1 MHEIKILFYINFF
14 ECLSIHLVYSIF
26 FKWIMT
32 NSLRRIC
39 LSLFYGYKTR
49 RSPPPP
55 QWEHHAKQN
64 FPPKLLLFLF
74 PLFLPPFFL
83 FFLPVLL
90 KWLKGFLLQSIFLK
104 EPQWFFYFVLINFQ
118 IIVKTVI
125 IWALSPV
132 NLITATLSSAVLT
145 GGCGNGRVTGRFLS

>member
-26 FKWIMT
+26 FKWTMT
-32 NSLRRIC
+32 NLLRSIC
-39 LSLFYGYKTR
+39 LSLFYGYNTR
-49 RSPPPP
+49 RSPRR
-55 QWEHHAKQN
+55 HDGNTMLNRIFLQN
-64 FPPKLLLFLF
+64 DFFSFSHCFCL
-74 PLFLPPFFL
+74 PLFL

-132 NLITATLSSAVLT
+132 NLITATLSLAVLT
-145 GGCGNGRVTGRFLS
+145 QGCGNGRVTGRFLS